1 MSKSPMVAAAIVMLG
16 WLAVTGC
23 MDPSKPAS
31 GPGQSQEFGVLAAAT
46 ALAETDILPHTEGAI
61 TPGMNCV
68 YCATFQLAWNEMRDV
83 LVKGTILLE
92 GDPPMVELLNR
103 RAFQKS
109 DLADD
114 CYLASAGKVEDGIIE
129 RLRQELNE
137 RFPDADMEVP
147 DAEDDTEIYAYA
159 YLEKTLPFRAAF
171 DRLEEPL
178 RFPKGENADPVA
190 AFGTKSFTMNCR
202 RDEILEEQVT
212 VLSYTS
218 DDEFVLRL
226 NTTSTDD
233 EIILAKIPPKETLAE
248 TIADARQRIEQGG
261 VEEYKQTLQP
271 EESLIIP
278 VVSLDVHR
286 KYTELIGR
294 HLKNEGLTL
303 LYVTEASQGIR
314 FRLDETG
321 AKLSSEAEFG
331 IGSDLEQPRHFV
343 FDKPFLLYLKEK
355 DGNAPYFAIW
365 IETAEVLE
373 KAPAAARN
381 PRDSGK

>member
-1 MSKSPMVAAAIVMLG
+1 MSKSTMVATACVVLC
-16 WLAVTGC
+16 WLALTGC
-23 MDPSKPAS
+23 TDPSKPAS
-31 GPGQSQEFGVLAAAT
+31 GPGQSQVPGQSQDLGELVAAT
-46 ALAETDILPHTEGAI
+46 ALAETDILPHTKGTI
-61 TPGMNCV
+61 TPGRNCV
-68 YCATFQLAWNEMRDV
+68 YCGTFQLAWNEMWDTF
-83 LVKGTILLE
+83 VKAPILLE
-92 GDPPMVELLNR
+92 GDLPMVELLNR
-103 RAFQKS
+103 RDFQAS

-114 CYLASAGKVEDGIIE
+114 CYLAAAGSVKDGIVE
-129 RLRQELNE
+129 RLRQELKE
-137 RFPDADMEVP
+137 RFPNADMEVP
-147 DAEDDTEIYAYA
+147 DAEEETLIYAYA

-178 RFPKGENADPVA
+178 NFPKGDNAAPVA
-190 AFGTKSFTMNCR
+190 AFGTESFTMNCR
-202 RDEILEEQVT
+202 RDEILEDQVT

-226 NTTSTDD
+226 NSTSKDD

-261 VEEYKQTLQP
+261 VAEYKQTLQP

-278 VVSLDVHR
+278 VVSLNVHR
-286 KYTELIGR
+286 KYTELIER
-294 HLKNEGLTL
+294 HLKNEGLTE

-355 DGNAPYFAIW
+355 DSNSPYFAIW

-373 KAPAAARN
+373 KAP
-381 PRDSGK
+381 